1 MIRTMNNTMTT
12 ALIAVLLL
20 FSGITVQ
27 AQQVGRQSGQRP
39 QGREQ
44 HRPPV
49 PDSTQVAKMVG
60 ELSTELALTEE
71 QVPVFSKLVFK
82 HFDELKAL
90 TANKTEPKRE
100 QMETLKKRF
109 EKEVADMLTK
119 DQNQKFKAYMKKK
132 FPGKRPPERR

>member
-12 ALIAVLLL
+12 ALMAVLLL
-20 FSGITVQ
+20 FAGITAQ
-27 AQQVGRQSGQRP
+27 AQQVGRQSVQRP

-60 ELSTELALTEE
+60 ELRTELALTED
-71 QVPVFSKLVFK
+71 QAPVFSKLVFK

-132 FPGKRPPERR
+132 FPGKRPPEHR

>member
-1 MIRTMNNTMTT
+1 MKKIKNNTIFSF
-12 ALIAVLLL
+12 LIAAILIL
-20 FSGITVQ
+20 SSTMVQ
-27 AQQVGRQSGQRP
+27 AQQGERPSRGQGHD
-39 QGREQ
+39 QQ
-44 HRPPV
+44 MPPV
-49 PDSTQVAKMVG
+49 PDSTQIAKMVG
-60 ELSTELALTEE
+60 ELCTELALTEN

-82 HFDELKAL
+82 HFDELKVL

-119 DQNQKFKAYMKKK
+119 DQNRKFKVYMKKK